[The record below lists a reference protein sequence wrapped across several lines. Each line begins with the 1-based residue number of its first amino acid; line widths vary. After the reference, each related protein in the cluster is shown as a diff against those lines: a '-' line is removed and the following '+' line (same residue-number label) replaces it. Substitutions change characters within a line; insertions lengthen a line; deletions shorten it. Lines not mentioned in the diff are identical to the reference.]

1 MDYIYNKVKVVAGIF
16 LLLLS
21 LYGCKPQVPDEYI
34 QPNQFEDI
42 LYDYHLAIAMGNQQT
57 SNQVVNNIQKNAYI
71 LAALKKHNVSEADFD
86 KSYQYYL
93 RHTERLHDI
102 YEGLAKRLSNEAGTL
117 GSSVNEL
124 NQYGTLAQKG
134 DTTNIWSYDRS
145 LVLSTND
152 YLNQM
157 SFNIK
162 ADTAFHKGDKLI
174 LNFDTKFIIQ
184 DGTRDAVAM
193 FVVQFQNDSIYTQ
206 VGRITGD
213 THQSLSIFD
222 NNKLGIKSVRCFF
235 IFNHEPGVSLST
247 LKLLCIYNIE
257 LIRMHMHE
265 QNSPV
270 INSSTSD
277 STNRPMKLS
286 LKDSVNKTP

>member
-1 MDYIYNKVKVVAGIF
+1 
-16 LLLLS
+16 
-21 LYGCKPQVPDEYI
+21 
-34 QPNQFEDI
+34 
-42 LYDYHLAIAMGNQQT
+42 
-57 SNQVVNNIQKNAYI
+57 
-71 LAALKKHNVSEADFD
+71 
-86 KSYQYYL
+86 
-93 RHTERLHDI
+93 
-102 YEGLAKRLSNEAGTL
+102 
-117 GSSVNEL
+117 
-124 NQYGTLAQKG
+124 
-134 DTTNIWSYDRS
+134 
-145 LVLSTND
+145 
-152 YLNQM
+152 M

-222 NNKLGIKSVRCFF
+222 NNKLGIKSVRGFF